1 MDHMR
6 AYKHPKRL
14 IYITNTQAGWY
25 FSLPQIVHM
34 ELLQVLL
41 VVVISWL
48 TFGICWAGWWIW
60 GVVNKK
66 KVPYIAGDML
76 SVLEI
81 KLHHRSLL
89 CSVTVGPNRLVHF
102 P

>member
-1 MDHMR
+1 VSSDR
-6 AYKHPKRL
+6 PYGAP
-14 IYITNTQAGWY
+14 TG
-25 FSLPQIVHM
+25 
-34 ELLQVLL
+34 
-41 VVVISWL
+41 
-48 TFGICWAGWWIW
+48 TFGSGDFMINLWYLLGWLVDLG
-60 GVVNKK
+60 GVANLKT
-66 KVPYIAGDML
+66 VPYIAGDML

>member
-1 MDHMR
+1 M
-6 AYKHPKRL
+6 
-14 IYITNTQAGWY
+14 
-25 FSLPQIVHM
+25 
-34 ELLQVLL
+34 
-41 VVVISWL
+41 
-48 TFGICWAGWWIW
+48 
-60 GVVNKK
+60 VNKK

>member
-1 MDHMR
+1 MFLRELVWSLRGGSDSCQTVSNLW
-6 AYKHPKRL
+6 YL
-14 IYITNTQAGWY
+14 LGW
-25 FSLPQIVHM
+25 
-34 ELLQVLL
+34 L
-41 VVVISWL
+41 VDQ
-48 TFGICWAGWWIW
+48 G

-81 KLHHRSLL
+81 KLHQRSLL

>member
-41 VVVISWL
+41 VVVIS
-48 TFGICWAGWWIW
+48 
-60 GVVNKK
+60 
-66 KVPYIAGDML
+66 
-76 SVLEI
+76 
-81 KLHHRSLL
+81 
-89 CSVTVGPNRLVHF
+89 
-102 P
+102 